1 MRLPVARSPA
11 RLPLLVLAIG
21 ASACAWVQMAEG
33 EFKKPDVAYRSASL
47 DGRLAERGGTGLN
60 VVARVDNPNP
70 VGLALADADYRLSIA
85 GIRRAGRASR
95 PRGWRSRRRNAD
107 VTLPAS
113 FKFADLGQAVAT
125 VLSKGSAGYKAEG
138 SLGLKTPVGVVRVP
152 LSHEGTF
159 TLPAMPGIALGTP
172 RVTSVAIHHATVEL
186 PVTLTAKGSLP
197 VPLQALEAAVTIGGA
212 RIGEVSAKDLGTL
225 EPGASRSVT
234 LPLTVPFAGA
244 LDAAQAMLKGGSVPI
259 ALDGQLQSGPA
270 PVPFQLKDGELP
282 SLSARVGREN
292 DDIPGRGDLEVPIE
306 GRRRPAAPGLAITGA
321 TFVRDRSSGRPL
333 VSCLRAPRG
342 GTASFPGRSPR

>member
-1 MRLPVARSPA
+1 MARSPA
-11 RLPLLVLAIG
+11 RLVLVLAIG
-21 ASACAWVQMAEG
+21 TSACSWVQMAEG
-33 EFKKPDVAYRSASL
+33 GFKKPDVAYKSASL
-47 DGRLAERGGTGLN
+47 TDVSLSGATLN
-60 VVARVDNPNP
+60 VVTRVDNPNP
-70 VGLALADADYRLSIA
+70 VGLALADVDYRLSIDGHPVAA
-85 GIRRAGRASR
+85 GKPPEGLEIPANG
-95 PRGWRSRRRNAD
+95 NAE

-125 VLSKGSAGYKAEG
+125 VLSRGSAGYKAEG
-138 SLGLKTPVGVVRVP
+138 TLGLKTPVGVVHVP

-172 RVTSVAIHHATVEL
+172 RITSVAIDHATVEL
-186 PVTLTAKGSLP
+186 PVTLTGKGSLP

-234 LPLTVPFAGA
+234 LPLSVPFAGA

-270 PVPFQLKDGELP
+270 PVPFQLKTT
-282 SLSARVGREN
+282 AN
-292 DDIPGRGDLEVPIE
+292 F
-306 GRRRPAAPGLAITGA
+306 RR
-321 TFVRDRSSGRPL
+321 
-333 VSCLRAPRG
+333 
-342 GTASFPGRSPR
+342 